1 MSEKGKKGER
11 VKKDETG
18 VRKGRKVREW
28 REREG

>member
-1 MSEKGKKGER
+1 MREVKKSER

-18 VRKGRKVREW
+18 ERKGRKVREW